1 MNGNIRLFVEHI
13 IIDKGRVEKVD
24 LCMNIRFY
32 NTGRQIKTN
41 NVSDAAAQSTVAVTI
56 NGSSFNLRVLRLL
69 TLL

>member
-32 NTGRQIKTN
+32 STGKQIKTN
-41 NVSDAAAQSTVAVTI
+41 NVSDV
-56 NGSSFNLRVLRLL
+56 RRR
-69 TLL
+69 